1 MPSSSSDLLDREW
14 VSLRD
19 PEDDHRIYTFDVSF
33 LLSGYR
39 CIYGAGCP
47 GITDEERPDLGCCVH
62 GAYLNE
68 DDDADELDR
77 LVVEELGPATMQ
89 FHGKAAKK
97 GVTEVDEEDE
107 VHTRTVKG
115 ACIFLNRGDFDGP
128 MGCALH
134 HLAVERGE
142 HHMTYKPTVC
152 WQLPLHRTIDE
163 RTANDGEALEVHT
176 IAAFERGHWGEGG
189 ADFGWYC
196 TEEPAAFP
204 ADTPLYLDMEH
215 ELRAMVGDA
224 VYEALASHLATRHP
238 QPNVVQFLP
247 VVATATP

>member
-1 MPSSSSDLLDREW
+1 MARPSPLLEREW

-19 PEDDHRIYTFDVSF
+19 PQDAHRLYTFDVSF

-47 GITDEERPDLGCCVH
+47 GITDEDRPDLGCCVH

-68 DDDADELDR
+68 DDDADELQR
-77 LVVEELGPATMQ
+77 LVDEELSPALMQ
-89 FHGKAAKK
+89 FHRKARRR
-97 GVTEVDEEDE
+97 GVTDVDDDDE
-107 VHTRTVKG
+107 VHTRTVRG
-115 ACIFLNRGDFDGP
+115 ACIFLNREDHDGP

-134 HLAVERGE
+134 HLAMERDE

-163 RTANDGEALEVHT
+163 RTANDGETLEVHT

-189 ADFGWYC
+189 ADFSWYC
-196 TEEPAAFP
+196 TEEAEAFP
-204 ADTPLYLDMEH
+204 GDTPLYVDMEH
-215 ELRAMVGDA
+215 EIRAMVGDD
-224 VYEALASHLATRHP
+224 VYEALADHLDARRDRGGALR
-238 QPNVVQFLP
+238 FLP
-247 VVATATP
+247 VVPNP